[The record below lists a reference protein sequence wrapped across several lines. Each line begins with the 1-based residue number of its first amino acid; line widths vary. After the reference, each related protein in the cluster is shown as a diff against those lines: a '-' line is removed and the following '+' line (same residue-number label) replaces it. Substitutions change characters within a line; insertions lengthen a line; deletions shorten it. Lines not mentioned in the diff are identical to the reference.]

1 MPLAADVAPFNA
13 NHSISL
19 TRRAYG
25 VILPTTGETKMNERQ
40 LKFRLIQRDLDEDEI
55 EEILDDRADFLLL
68 DEAHQTLMDEYK
80 DEK

>member
-1 MPLAADVAPFNA
+1 
-13 NHSISL
+13 
-19 TRRAYG
+19 
-25 VILPTTGETKMNERQ
+25 MNERQ
-40 LKFRLIQRDLDEDEI
+40 LKFRLIQRELDDDEI

>member
-1 MPLAADVAPFNA
+1 MDVAPFKA
-13 NHSISL
+13 EHSISL
-19 TRRAYG
+19 TCGAYG
-25 VILPTTGETKMNERQ
+25 VILPTTGETKVNERQ

-68 DEAHQTLMDEYK
+68 DEAHRTLMEEYK